1 MSGSESGSDPPA
13 EEART
18 GQREGGLDDGGED
31 TNESERESD
40 DSAKEGP
47 RVGASGQ
54 REIVVPMRLYKTI
67 TVFSTLLAVIGILG
81 GFIVLDVATDRAQAA
96 ASDVSIGLALL
107 GVALIAS
114 GAGAYAFST
123 RFRTAGMGNAKDDAD
138 EGSHNG

>member
-18 GQREGGLDDGGED
+18 GQREGGPDDRGKV
-31 TNESERESD
+31 ESESD
-40 DSAKEGP
+40 DDAEGP

-54 REIVVPMRLYKTI
+54 REVVVPMRLYKTV

-107 GVALIAS
+107 GVALIAG

>member
-18 GQREGGLDDGGED
+18 GERERGLEDGDGGEK
-31 TNESERESD
+31 ESESD
-40 DSAKEGP
+40 GTAEGP

-54 REIVVPMRLYKTI
+54 REVVVPMRLYKTI
-67 TVFSTLLAVIGILG
+67 TVFSTLLAVVAILG

-107 GVALIAS
+107 GVALIAC

>member
-1 MSGSESGSDPPA
+1 
-13 EEART
+13 
-18 GQREGGLDDGGED
+18 
-31 TNESERESD
+31 
-40 DSAKEGP
+40 
-47 RVGASGQ
+47 
-54 REIVVPMRLYKTI
+54 MRLYKTV

-107 GVALIAS
+107 GVALIAG

-138 EGSHNG
+138 EGPHNG